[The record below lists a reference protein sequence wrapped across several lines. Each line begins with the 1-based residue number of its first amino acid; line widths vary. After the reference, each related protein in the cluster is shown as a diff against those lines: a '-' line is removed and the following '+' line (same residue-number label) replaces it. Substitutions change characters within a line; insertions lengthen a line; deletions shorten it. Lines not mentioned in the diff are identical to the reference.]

1 MNIIVLGLAAIQ
13 GSVGVVLLTR
23 WWRAGRHS
31 PTPVVVHVAF
41 NALAILVWVAFMAF
55 DMLALAWV
63 SFVLLNIGNAFGDAM
78 MIARARREN
87 GASERFLLGYRN
99 ALAAVF
105 QGRMPGHVVFHA
117 IFSGVVYFTM
127 LAACIVASVA

>member
-1 MNIIVLGLAAIQ
+1 MNVVVLALAAIQ
-13 GSVGVVLLTR
+13 AAVGIVLLTR
-23 WWRAGRHS
+23 WWRTGRHS
-31 PTPVVVHVAF
+31 PAPVIVHVAV
-41 NALAILVWVAFMAF
+41 NATAILLWVAFMGV
-55 DMLALAWV
+55 DVLALAWI
-63 SFVLLNIGNAFGDAM
+63 SFVLLNVGNAYGDAM
-78 MIARARREN
+78 MIARARRDN

-127 LAACIVASVA
+127 LAACIVASAA